1 MITELYSP
9 TAIRAARSLL
19 ERSDLSLEEGY
30 DEMVGIYEMDT
41 LVAVGARAGNIL
53 KMFAVEPSHQ
63 GGTLLAD
70 MVTELVGRGLSAGFD
85 SLFVY
90 TKPEYI
96 TTFEAYNFALLA
108 SQEKVALLE
117 YGKGLERWLS
127 SHRSL
132 IRTGTNGAVVMNCNP
147 FTRGH
152 RHLIEQVAGQVDN
165 LYLFVVAAERSLFPF
180 PVRMRLVREGVAD
193 LPNVLVLD
201 TSHYAVSNAT
211 FPTYFL
217 KKNDPVARIQMELDL
232 ILFSSRIA
240 PFFRITRRFAG
251 SEPCCGLTHQY
262 NETMKR
268 ILPLY
273 GITLTEIERIH
284 SASNGVISASR
295 VREALAA
302 NNLSLLEEMLP
313 ETTMAFLRGSEADV
327 IRDKLRH
334 DKEVTR

>member
-1 MITELYSP
+1 MITELYS
-9 TAIRAARSLL
+9 AADIRAARSLL

-30 DEMVGIYEMDT
+30 DEMVGIYEMDK
-41 LVAVGARAGNIL
+41 LVAVGARAGDIL

-63 GGTLLAD
+63 GGTFLAD
-70 MVTELVGRGLSAGFD
+70 MVTELVGRGLSAGFE

-96 TTFEAYNFALLA
+96 STFEGYNFSLLA

-117 YGKGLERWLS
+117 YGKGLEHWLS
-127 SHRSL
+127 SHGSM
-132 IRTGTNGAVVMNCNP
+132 IRTGVNGAIVMNCNP

-152 RHLIEQVAGQVDN
+152 RYVIEQAAGQVDN
-165 LYLFVVAAERSLFPF
+165 LYIFVVTAERSLFPF

-193 LPNVLVLD
+193 LTNVQVLD

-217 KKNDPVARIQMELDL
+217 KKDDPVARIQMELDL

-240 PFFRITRRFAG
+240 PFFRVTRRFVG
-251 SEPCCGLTHQY
+251 TEPCCGLTNQY

-268 ILPLY
+268 ILPLH
-273 GITLTEIERIH
+273 GISLTEIERKL
-284 SASNGVISASR
+284 SSSNGVISASR
-295 VREALAA
+295 VREAMASD
-302 NNLSLLEEMLP
+302 NLSLLEEMLP
-313 ETTMAFLRGSEADV
+313 ESTMAFLRGGEADS
-327 IRDKLRH
+327 IREK
-334 DKEVTR
+334 TAA